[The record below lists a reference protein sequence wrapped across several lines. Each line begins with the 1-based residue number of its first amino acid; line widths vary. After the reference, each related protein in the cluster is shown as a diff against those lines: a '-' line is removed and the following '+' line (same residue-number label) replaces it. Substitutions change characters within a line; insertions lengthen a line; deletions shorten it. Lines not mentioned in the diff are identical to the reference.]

1 MRRIGVVRT
10 GAVKISNGS
19 SRRGWRRTSATRRTQ
34 LLAAFD
40 RSGLSAAAFARQ
52 HGIHYTTFCNWRQRR
67 ATVKPSPAF
76 VPVELASVPVPAE
89 LVIEL
94 SAHARMRLTSAGQ
107 IELAARLLQALN
119 APSAC

>member
-1 MRRIGVVRT
+1 MKT
-10 GAVKISNGS
+10 SNGS
-19 SRRGWRRTSATRRTQ
+19 SRRRLRRTQADRRSQ

-52 HGIHYTTFCNWRQRR
+52 QGLNYTTFCGWRHRR
-67 ATVKPSPAF
+67 AKTKPSSGF
-76 VPVELASVPVPAE
+76 VQVELPSPVAPVE

-94 SAHARMRLTSAGQ
+94 NERARMRISSVGQ

-119 APSAC
+119 PTTSC

>member
-1 MRRIGVVRT
+1 MKT
-10 GAVKISNGS
+10 SNGY
-19 SRRGWRRTSATRRTQ
+19 SRRRLRRTRADRRAQ

-52 HGIHYTTFCNWRQRR
+52 QGLNYTTFCGWRHRR
-67 ATVKPSPAF
+67 AKAKASPGF
-76 VPVELASVPVPAE
+76 VQVELAGASAPAE

-94 SAHARMRLTSAGQ
+94 TAHARMRISSAGQ

-119 APSAC
+119 LATSC